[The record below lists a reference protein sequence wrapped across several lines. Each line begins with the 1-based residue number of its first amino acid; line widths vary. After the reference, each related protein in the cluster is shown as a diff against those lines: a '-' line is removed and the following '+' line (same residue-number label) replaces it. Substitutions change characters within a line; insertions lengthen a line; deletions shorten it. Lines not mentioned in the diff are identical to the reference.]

1 MEKED
6 KSSEYMIR
14 IKAFELGEKVQEVG
28 LAVQTAL
35 VTLNPITNAIFT
47 AFSNWNTRKSMR
59 QLEVMIQRMSDR
71 LITVESFND
80 QYLQS
85 DEFKELLFKSCNKV
99 LADLREEKAK
109 LFGDFLAGIAR
120 QEEISSSD
128 SFMMLEMLDKLELEH
143 IAFLSK
149 MEPRTFDPTEKDDGW
164 TGRDNDLAQLGVTG
178 ERFYLLSDY
187 LSNLGLVTRLDKFDF
202 DAETGELR
210 MWRAYYLSRFGKKVL
225 DTLREC

>member
-1 MEKED
+1 M
-6 KSSEYMIR
+6 
-14 IKAFELGEKVQEVG
+14 
-28 LAVQTAL
+28 
-35 VTLNPITNAIFT
+35 
-47 AFSNWNTRKSMR
+47 
-59 QLEVMIQRMSDR
+59 
-71 LITVESFND
+71 
-80 QYLQS
+80 
-85 DEFKELLFKSCNKV
+85 

-120 QEEISSSD
+120 QEEFSSSD

>member
-1 MEKED
+1 MEGEN
-6 KSSEYMIR
+6 KSSESIIR
-14 IKAFELGEKVQEVG
+14 IRAFELGEKVQNIG

-47 AFSNWNTRKSMR
+47 AFSDWNTRKSLH

-71 LITVESFND
+71 LMAVDAFNEG
-80 QYLQS
+80 YLQS
-85 DEFKELLFKSCNKV
+85 DEFKELLFKSCHKV

-120 QEEISSSD
+120 QEEFSSSD

-164 TGRDNDLAQLGVTG
+164 TGRDSDLAQLGVT
-178 ERFYLLSDY
+178 EDRFYLLSDY

-202 DAETGELR
+202 DAETGELLI
-210 MWRAYYLSRFGKKVL
+210 WRAYYLSRFGKQLL
-225 DTLREC
+225 DTLR